1 MEHHTNFLLSTRV
14 HFSWKTLQVLE
25 IVSQAHDVPFGS
37 CFEVTLYSQPG
48 PTAQK
53 FFDLNAQV
61 CMEFVLALVGSITQ
75 GPKLRFM

>member
-1 MEHHTNFLLSTRV
+1 MEHHTDFLLSTLV
-14 HFSWKTLQVLE
+14 HLSWKTLQVLE
-25 IVSQAHDVPFGS
+25 IVSQVHDVPFGS
-37 CFEVTLYSQPG
+37 CFEVILYSQPG

-75 GPKLRFM
+75 GPKFRFM